1 LMIVNSEYDPINGNE
16 KEKMDFVSSQLSR
29 LLVCEITQ
37 YLFIVIEVIMMWK
50 QGFKKYLINISNFFD
65 YA

>member
-1 LMIVNSEYDPINGNE
+1 MMVNSEYDPIKGNE
-16 KEKMDFVSSQLSR
+16 KGKMDFVSSQLSK

-37 YLFIVIEVIMMWK
+37 YLFIIIEVIMMWK
-50 QGFKKYLINISNFFD
+50 QGFKKYFINLSNIFD